1 MKIKPLSALL
11 VAIVIISITACS
23 SPLRLFQRGNY
34 YKATIVS
41 VKKLRSKPHDLEA
54 QEVLVKAY
62 PLAVDNIQQSIDG
75 LQYVEKPDKYYTIVR
90 YYGML
95 NTMTTEIARCP
106 KAFELVPDAIDYSEE
121 LQVARRA
128 GAEAYYSMGIE
139 LLEQGGIEA
148 ARRAVVCFRNTN
160 NFVRGY
166 KDTKRLLSQA
176 QAQSVLQVYI
186 AKPNIDRGY
195 AISLDD
201 FYQSLVEE
209 MNRRYSLHSDINFL
223 SHTYYG
229 GVDAYHHAVEIDF
242 VDFHISMP
250 GETQRVTNTYRDS
263 VITGYTNVRGDSYPI
278 YSTVKAKFIE
288 HTMEVFVTGYL
299 EIRIVDAEKDM
310 VIRSIRIPGE
320 FVWAASW
327 GTYRGDER
335 ALTDS
340 QFEMCKRYRPIPPHP
355 QELFTEFSRPLY
367 DMAVD
372 FLTDFYRHH

>member
-75 LQYVEKPDKYYTIVR
+75 LQHIENPDKYYTIVR
-90 YYGML
+90 YYNML

-106 KAFELVPDAIDYSEE
+106 KALELVPDATDYSEE
-121 LQVARRA
+121 LQVARQA

-166 KDTKRLLSQA
+166 KDTNRRLSQA
-176 QAQSVLQVYI
+176 KAQSVLQVYI

-195 AISLDD
+195 LISPDD
-201 FYQSLVEE
+201 FCQSLVGE

-223 SHTYYG
+223 SYTYH
-229 GVDAYHHAVEIDF
+229 GVDSYHHAVEIDF
-242 VDFHISMP
+242 VDFYISMP
-250 GETQRVTNTYRDS
+250 RESRMVTNTYRDS
-263 VITGYTNVRGDSYPI
+263 VITGYTNVRGESYPI
-278 YSTVKAKFIE
+278 YSTVRAKFIE
-288 HTMEVFVTGYL
+288 HTMEVFVSGYL
-299 EIRIVDAEKDM
+299 NVRIVDADKDM
-310 VIRSIRIPGE
+310 VIQSIRIPGE
-320 FVWAASW
+320 FVWVASW
-327 GTYRGDER
+327 GTYQGDER

-340 QFEMCKRYRPIPPHP
+340 QFEMCKRYRPVPPNS
-355 QELFTEFSRPLY
+355 QELFAEFSRPLY
-367 DMAVD
+367 DVVVE
-372 FLTDFYRHH
+372 FLTDFYRHY